1 MSNKRKTFVYFLAA
15 IIIALFVY
23 FLAPNISGLSYDFS
37 KSATQIEDRTT
48 VKNIDNQIKSE
59 ETIHKEQRIVSHID
73 TPKEV
78 KALYMSSW
86 AAGTKNLRDQIISI
100 ADQTEVNSLVIDIK
114 DSTGKIS
121 FKVDSPDLI
130 QEDSVEERIPDIYSL
145 IELLHSK
152 DIYVIGRIAVF
163 QDPHFIKSH
172 PNDAVKTSS
181 NKEQNWTDRNGLS
194 WIDASSK
201 DAWDYALAIARE
213 SYDKGF
219 DEINFDYIRF
229 PSDGNMKDIYFP
241 LSDGQNKT
249 DVMRSFYEY
258 VNQNLRPEGIPISAD
273 LFGMT
278 ATNTDDLGIGQI
290 LEDAL
295 RNFDFVAPMVYP
307 SHFPP
312 KWNGYP
318 KPATEPYRV
327 IKYSMA
333 SAVSKANAI
342 GEPILK
348 LRPWLQDFNLGATY
362 TKDMVRD
369 QIKATYDVGLNSW
382 MMWDAANTYTKDALE
397 SN

>member
-1 MSNKRKTFVYFLAA
+1 MLSKRKTFVYF
-15 IIIALFVY
+15 IIIAIVLLFIY
-23 FLAPNISGLSYDFS
+23 FLAPNISGLSYNFS
-37 KSATQIEDRTT
+37 EDSTLT
-48 VKNIDNQIKSE
+48 KDNDTYAKIDNQIKSE
-59 ETIHKEQRIVSHID
+59 EATYKEERIVSHIE

-86 AAGTKNLRDQIISI
+86 VAGTKSLRDQIISI
-100 ADQTEVNSLVIDIK
+100 AEETEINALVIDIK

-121 FKVDSPDLI
+121 FQVQSPELVKEDAVEIRISDIHNLI
-130 QEDSVEERIPDIYSL
+130 D
-145 IELLHSK
+145 LLHSK
-152 DIYVIGRIAVF
+152 NIYVIGRIAVF
-163 QDPHFIKSH
+163 QDPHFIKNH
-172 PNDAVKTSS
+172 PEDAVKMNSDRS
-181 NKEQNWTDRNGLS
+181 KNWKDKNGLS
-194 WIDASSK
+194 WVDASSK
-201 DAWDYALAIARE
+201 NAWEYTLSLAKE
-213 SYDKGF
+213 SYDIGF

-241 LSDGQNKT
+241 LSDGKIKT

-258 VNQNLRPEGIPISAD
+258 LNQNLKPLGIPISAD

-295 RNFDFVAPMVYP
+295 KNFDFVAPMVYP

-312 KWNGYP
+312 NWNGYN
-318 KPATEPYRV
+318 KPATEPYGV

-333 SAVSKANAI
+333 SAVNKANTI
-342 GEPILK
+342 GEPVLK

-369 QIKATYDVGLNSW
+369 QIQATYDVGLNSW
-382 MMWDAANTYTKDALE
+382 MMWDAANTYTKSAFE
-397 SN
+397 VN